1 MSISMVKA
9 LNNGLRE
16 ALADDPKVL
25 LIGED
30 IGRLG
35 GVFRVTDGLQ
45 KEFGSL
51 RVIDTPLG
59 EAGIVGSAI
68 GLALRGYRPVCE
80 IQFDGFVYPA
90 VNQII
95 SQLAKLRHR
104 SGGVITLP
112 VVIRIPFG
120 GGIGSIEHHSESP
133 EVYFA
138 HTAGLKV
145 VTCSNPQ
152 DAYDMIRQAVDDD
165 DPVIFLEPKRH
176 YWTKGEVTDETPTP
190 TPFDR
195 ARVLRAGTDATLIAY
210 GPMVPAALE
219 AADAAA
225 EEGRSVE
232 VIDLRSLSPLDLD
245 TVRESVHRTG
255 RALVTHEASLSHGFG
270 AELAARIQQ
279 EEFHFLEAPVLRI
292 TGYDTPYPPS
302 RLEADWLP
310 GVDRIL
316 DALDHSLSY

>member
-1 MSISMVKA
+1 M
-9 LNNGLRE
+9 
-16 ALADDPKVL
+16 
-25 LIGED
+25 
-30 IGRLG
+30 
-35 GVFRVTDGLQ
+35 
-45 KEFGSL
+45 
-51 RVIDTPLG
+51 
-59 EAGIVGSAI
+59 
-68 GLALRGYRPVCE
+68 
-80 IQFDGFVYPA
+80 
-90 VNQII
+90 
-95 SQLAKLRHR
+95 
-104 SGGVITLP
+104 ITLP

-176 YWTKGEVTDETPTP
+176 YWTKGEVTDGTPA
-190 TPFDR
+190 PFAR

-219 AADAAA
+219 AAEAAA

-245 TVRESVHRTG
+245 TVRASVHRTG

-302 RLEADWLP
+302 RLESDWLP

-316 DALDHSLSY
+316 DALDHSMSY

>member
-1 MSISMVKA
+1 MVKA
-9 LNNGLRE
+9 LNDGLRQ
-16 ALADDPKVL
+16 ALADDPQVL
-25 LIGED
+25 LMGED

-45 KEFGSL
+45 KDFGDL
-51 RVIDTPLG
+51 RVVDTPLG
-59 EAGIVGSAI
+59 EAGIVGAAI

-104 SGGVITLP
+104 SGGVISMP
-112 VVIRIPFG
+112 VVIRIPYG

-133 EVYFA
+133 EAYFA

-145 VTCSNPQ
+145 VTCSTPQ
-152 DAYDMIRQAVDDD
+152 DAYDMIRQAIDDD

-176 YWTKGEVTDETPTP
+176 YWTKGEVTDTAPQP
-190 TPFDR
+190 LAR
-195 ARVLRAGTDATLIAY
+195 ARVVRQGTDATLITY
-210 GPMVPAALE
+210 GPLVPTALE
-219 AADAAA
+219 AAGVAAD
-225 EEGRSVE
+225 EGRSIE
-232 VIDLRSLSPLDLD
+232 VIDLRSLSPLDMV
-245 TVRESVHRTG
+245 TVRESVRRTG
-255 RALVTHEASLSHGFG
+255 RALVAHEAALSHGLG
-270 AELAARIQQ
+270 AELAARIQD
-279 EEFHFLEAPVLRI
+279 EEFHHLEAPVVRV

-302 RLEADWLP
+302 RLERDWLP

-316 DALDHSLSY
+316 NAIDRSMSY

>member
-1 MSISMVKA
+1 MVTA
-9 LNNGLRE
+9 LNNGLRQ
-16 ALADDPKVL
+16 ALADDPHVL
-25 LIGED
+25 LMGED

-45 KEFGSL
+45 KDFGDL
-51 RVIDTPLG
+51 RVVDTPLG
-59 EAGIVGSAI
+59 EAGIVGAAI

-104 SGGVITLP
+104 SGGVISMP
-112 VVIRIPFG
+112 VVIRIPYG

-133 EVYFA
+133 EAYFA

-145 VTCSNPQ
+145 VTCSTPQ
-152 DAYDMIRQAVDDD
+152 DAYDMIRQAIDDD

-176 YWTKGEVTDETPTP
+176 YWTKGEVTDTAPQP
-190 TPFDR
+190 LAR
-195 ARVLRAGTDATLIAY
+195 ARVVRQGTDATLITY
-210 GPMVPAALE
+210 GPLVPTALE
-219 AADAAA
+219 AAGVAAD
-225 EEGRSVE
+225 EGRSIE
-232 VIDLRSLSPLDLD
+232 VIDLRSLSPLDMV
-245 TVRESVHRTG
+245 TVRESVRRTG
-255 RALVTHEASLSHGFG
+255 RALVAHEAALSHGLG
-270 AELAARIQQ
+270 AELAARIQD
-279 EEFHFLEAPVLRI
+279 EEFHHLEAPVVRV

-302 RLEADWLP
+302 RLERDWLP

-316 DALDHSLSY
+316 NAIDRSMSY

>member
-9 LNNGLRE
+9 LNDGLRQ
-16 ALADDPKVL
+16 ALADDPQVL
-25 LIGED
+25 LMGED

-45 KEFGSL
+45 KDFGDL
-51 RVIDTPLG
+51 RVVDTPLG
-59 EAGIVGSAI
+59 EAGIVGAAI

-104 SGGVITLP
+104 SGGVISMP
-112 VVIRIPFG
+112 VVIRIPYG

-133 EVYFA
+133 EAYFA

-145 VTCSNPQ
+145 VTCSTPQ
-152 DAYDMIRQAVDDD
+152 DAYDMIRQAIDDD

-176 YWTKGEVTDETPTP
+176 YWTKGEVTDTAPQP
-190 TPFDR
+190 LAR
-195 ARVLRAGTDATLIAY
+195 ARVVRQGTDATLITY
-210 GPMVPAALE
+210 GPLVPTALE
-219 AADAAA
+219 AAGVAAD
-225 EEGRSVE
+225 EGRSIE
-232 VIDLRSLSPLDLD
+232 VIDLRSLSPLDMV
-245 TVRESVHRTG
+245 TVRESVRRTG
-255 RALVTHEASLSHGFG
+255 RALVAHEAALSHGLG
-270 AELAARIQQ
+270 AELAARIQD
-279 EEFHFLEAPVLRI
+279 EEFHHLEAPVVRV

-302 RLEADWLP
+302 RLERDWLP

-316 DALDHSLSY
+316 NAIDRSMSY